1 VVFFV
6 DPPSF
11 EYFSVRIKPVNIPR
25 TIEFLKSK
33 WEKLVPGEPFNYTFI
48 DEDYNRLYQS
58 ENRIGKIFIIATC
71 LTLFISCLG
80 LFGLAAF
87 TTEQRSK
94 EIGIRKVMGASAPE
108 IIYMLSKEFSLWV
121 LLANIFAWPIAW
133 YGISRWLE
141 NFAYRIKILP
151 WPFFLAGLIA
161 LIIALISVS
170 YKAVRAALANPV
182 EALRY
187 E

>member
-1 VVFFV
+1 
-6 DPPSF
+6 
-11 EYFSVRIKPVNIPR
+11 
-25 TIEFLKSK
+25 
-33 WEKLVPGEPFNYTFI
+33 
-48 DEDYNRLYQS
+48 
-58 ENRIGKIFIIATC
+58 
-71 LTLFISCLG
+71 LFISCLG